1 MAEVIK
7 QFGGFIFARKAFW
20 AAAIMAVICFVIGL
34 LSPPMGEVPEWVLP
48 LIGWIFA
55 FAALGSALGAIEAGL
70 SASFK
75 KGDVE
80 VTIGN
85 EHGDHAHTY

>member
-1 MAEVIK
+1 MAEVFK
-7 QFGGFIFARKAFW
+7 EMAGFIFARKAFW
-20 AAAIMAVICFVIGL
+20 AAAIMAVICFFTGYF
-34 LSPPMGEVPEWVLP
+34 SPPIGEVPEWVLP

-70 SASFK
+70 GAHFK

-80 VTIGN
+80 ITISK
-85 EHGDHAHTY
+85 DIDA

>member
-1 MAEVIK
+1 MAEIIK

-20 AAAIMAVICFVIGL
+20 AAAIMAVICFFTGYF
-34 LSPPMGEVPEWVLP
+34 SPPIGEVPEWVLP

-80 VTIGN
+80 ITIGN
-85 EHGDHAHTY
+85 EDHAHIS